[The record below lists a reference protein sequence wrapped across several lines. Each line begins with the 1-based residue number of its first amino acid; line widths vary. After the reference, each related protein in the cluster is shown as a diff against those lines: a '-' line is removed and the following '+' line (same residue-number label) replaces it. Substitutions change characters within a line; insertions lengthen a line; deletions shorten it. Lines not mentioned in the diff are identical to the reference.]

1 MITVTTFTN
10 KAANEIRSR
19 IVAQVGPEA
28 SLMQAATFHSLCY
41 RMVRRQGWALGPL
54 HSPLCRPGG
63 RETAQDRAG
72 CGGFVAVDFS
82 MTGHLRHLGALRL
95 SQL

>member
-28 SLMQAATFHSLCY
+28 SLVRAATFHSLCY
-41 RMVRRQGWALGPL
+41 RMVRRQGWVP
-54 HSPLCRPGG
+54 C
-63 RETAQDRAG
+63 TAPSAG
-72 CGGFVAVDFS
+72 WAAES
-82 MTGHLRHLGALRL
+82 WLRTGQAGVVLLRWISA
-95 SQL
+95 